1 VIAAG
6 KPARTIARFLCF
18 LATCLAAPVAAAD
31 LPRIAIV
38 IDDMGRDL
46 ASGRRVVAL
55 PGPVACAFLPHAG
68 HTRHLAELAHA
79 AGKEVMLHLPM
90 QSMAERPLDDGG
102 LTLDMT
108 RTALLRTLDED
119 LALVPHVVG
128 VNNHMGSL
136 LTRHPG
142 HMAWLMQALRERGLF
157 FIDSRTTHH
166 TVARRIAFEQ
176 HLPSRR
182 RDVFLDPEPGAATV
196 QREFRRLL
204 AIAREKGSALAIG
217 HPYPETL
224 AFLERALPALPQAG
238 VRLVPVGTLIAQ
250 QQEKDAQW
258 RLSSSHWPRVAKN
271 SKPSPS
277 STCCAGPA
285 SK

>member
-6 KPARTIARFLCF
+6 KPVRTIARLLCF
-18 LATCLAAPVAAAD
+18 LATWLAGPVSAPAT
-31 LPRIAIV
+31 PQIAIV
-38 IDDMGRDL
+38 IDDMGRSL
-46 ASGRRVVAL
+46 AAGRRVIAL
-55 PGPVACAFLPHAG
+55 PGPVACAFLPHAP
-68 HTRHLAELAHA
+68 HTRRLAEQAHA

-90 QSMAERPLDDGG
+90 QSMAGRPLDAGG

-108 RTALLRTLDED
+108 RTAFLRTLDED
-119 LALVPHVVG
+119 LARVPHVVG

-142 HMAWLMQALRERGLF
+142 HMTWLMQALRDRGLF
-157 FIDSRTTHH
+157 FVDSRTTHH

-176 HLPSRR
+176 RLPSRR
-182 RDVFLDPEPGAATV
+182 RDVFLDPEPGNASL

-224 AFLERALPALPQAG
+224 AFLERTLPELAG
-238 VRLVPVGTLIAQ
+238 TGVTLVPVGTLIAR
-250 QQEKDAQW
+250 QQEKDALW

-271 SKPSPS
+271 SRPSPS
-277 STCCAGPA
+277 STCCAGPV
-285 SK
+285 SR

>member
-1 VIAAG
+1 MIAAG
-6 KPARTIARFLCF
+6 KPVRTIARLLCF
-18 LATCLAAPVAAAD
+18 LATWLAGPVSAPAT
-31 LPRIAIV
+31 PQIAIV
-38 IDDMGRDL
+38 IDDMGRSL
-46 ASGRRVVAL
+46 AAGRRVIAL
-55 PGPVACAFLPHAG
+55 PGPVACAFLPHAP
-68 HTRHLAELAHA
+68 HTRRLAEQAHA

-90 QSMAERPLDDGG
+90 QSMAGRPLDAGG

-108 RTALLRTLDED
+108 RTAFLRTLDED
-119 LALVPHVVG
+119 LARVPHVVG

-142 HMAWLMQALRERGLF
+142 HMTWLMQALRDRGLF
-157 FIDSRTTHH
+157 FVDSRTTHH

-176 HLPSRR
+176 RLPSRR
-182 RDVFLDPEPGAATV
+182 RDVFLDPEPGNASL

-224 AFLERALPALPQAG
+224 AFLERTLPELAG
-238 VRLVPVGTLIAQ
+238 TGVTLVPVGTLIAR
-250 QQEKDAQW
+250 QQEKDALW

-271 SKPSPS
+271 SRPSPS
-277 STCCAGPA
+277 STCCAGPV
-285 SK
+285 SR

>member
-1 VIAAG
+1 MIPAG
-6 KPARTIARFLCF
+6 KPVRTIARVLCF
-18 LATCLAAPVAAAD
+18 LATWLASPGSAPAT
-31 LPRIAIV
+31 PQIAIV
-38 IDDMGRDL
+38 VDDMGRSL
-46 ASGRRVVAL
+46 AAGRRVIAL
-55 PGPVACAFLPHAG
+55 PGPVACAFLPHAP
-68 HTRHLAELAHA
+68 HTPRLAEQAHA

-90 QSMAERPLDDGG
+90 QSMAGRALDAGA

-108 RTALLRTLDED
+108 RTAFLRTLDED
-119 LALVPHVVG
+119 LARVPHVVG

-142 HMAWLMQALRERGLF
+142 HMTWLMQALRDRGLF
-157 FIDSRTTHH
+157 FVDSRTTHH

-176 HLPSRR
+176 RLPSRR
-182 RDVFLDPEPGAATV
+182 RDVFLDPEPGIASL

-224 AFLERALPALPQAG
+224 AFLERTLPELAG
-238 VRLVPVGTLIAQ
+238 TGVSLVPVGTLIAR
-250 QQEKDAQW
+250 QQEKDALW

-271 SKPSPS
+271 SRPSPS
-277 STCCAGPA
+277 STCCAEPA
-285 SK
+285 SR

>member
-1 VIAAG
+1 MIAAG
-6 KPARTIARFLCF
+6 KPVRTIARLLCF
-18 LATCLAAPVAAAD
+18 LATWLAGPASALATSQ
-31 LPRIAIV
+31 IAIV
-38 IDDMGRDL
+38 IDDLGRNL
-46 ASGRRVVAL
+46 AAGRRVIAL
-55 PGPVACAFLPHAG
+55 PGPVACAFLPHAP
-68 HTRHLAELAHA
+68 HTRRLAEQAHA

-90 QSMAERPLDDGG
+90 QSMAGRPLDAGG

-108 RTALLRTLDED
+108 RTAFLRTLDED
-119 LALVPHVVG
+119 LARVPHVVG

-142 HMAWLMQALRERGLF
+142 HMTWLMQALRDRGLF
-157 FIDSRTTHH
+157 FVDSRTTHH

-176 HLPSRR
+176 RLPSRR
-182 RDVFLDPEPGAATV
+182 RDVFLDPEPGNASL

-224 AFLERALPALPQAG
+224 AFLERTLPELAG
-238 VRLVPVGTLIAQ
+238 TGVTLVPVGTLIAR
-250 QQEKDAQW
+250 QQEKDALW

-271 SKPSPS
+271 SRPSPS
-277 STCCAGPA
+277 STCCAGPV
-285 SK
+285 SR